1 MAAQDRVRGVPSAPK
16 VSGST
21 HEGFGLAL
29 TPRELESR
37 SASPPRL
44 RLPLLLIT
52 GLYVAL
58 CVWVHAGRSWQG
70 DEWGSYLA
78 FRDSHHHLVTH
89 FGGLQTMNFY
99 LAGLKVI
106 HDARGGANWLLVLP
120 GIAAGAWL
128 VWLGAGLAL
137 RLGSG
142 REGAIVSAL
151 LIAVNPVLVAY
162 GVTIRSY
169 IFLAA
174 FSAAMI
180 LELHCWRRSGRWRDG
195 VLTAVCG
202 ALALLAHL
210 NALYT
215 YVVVAVLAVC
225 WTVVRVRLGYDDSLR
240 RLWRLAL
247 PVAVLGAVAGAAY
260 IPQFADIVAFRQK
273 WSATPPIA
281 LTFVPSM
288 FSRFFGVGYVQV
300 PALLMLLYASWR
312 ACRDRRESQWMLLAA
327 IVAVAAISLAGV
339 SHFPWAYSRF
349 LIATLPWL
357 ILLIAD
363 GCAVVALRS
372 RMATVA
378 IVVVLAACSLFT
390 LGTTRQGLHAQP
402 WQRIAQSIRGDIAT
416 GARCV
421 LVGSKMANNALRVY
435 GIPCQYDAAAV
446 LERLPADEPARLA
459 VVVIPANIVIALPA
473 QTFGTLRIISV
484 AGYPRAI
491 AATLSQSLIT
501 GADDRVHGELAD
513 VYQQV
518 GNLLRWIGPSGS
530 ASKYDR
536 LLNESRA
543 QGNRFRNR
551 PPQFFEQ

>member
-1 MAAQDRVRGVPSAPK
+1 MNA
-16 VSGST
+16 
-21 HEGFGLAL
+21 
-29 TPRELESR
+29 
-37 SASPPRL
+37 

-52 GLYVAL
+52 GLYLAL
-58 CVWVHAGRSWQG
+58 CVWVHAGRAWQG

-78 FRDSHHHLVTH
+78 FRDSHHHLLTH
-89 FGGLQTMNFY
+89 FGGWQTMNFY

-151 LIAVNPVLVAY
+151 LIAVNPFLVGY
-162 GVTIRSY
+162 SVMIRSY
-169 IFLAA
+169 ILLAA
-174 FSAAMI
+174 FSTAMI
-180 LELHCWRRSGRWRDG
+180 LALHGWRRTGGWRDG

-215 YVVVAVLAVC
+215 YVVVAVLAMC
-225 WTVVRVRLGYDDSLR
+225 WTVVRIRLGYVDSLR

-247 PVAVLGAVAGAAY
+247 PVAALGAVASAAY
-260 IPQFADIVAFRQK
+260 IPQLADIARFREK
-273 WSATPPIA
+273 WSDTPPIA
-281 LTFVPSM
+281 LTFVPSV
-288 FSRFFGVGYVQV
+288 FSGFFGVGYVQV

-327 IVAVAAISLAGV
+327 IVAVASISLAGV

-372 RMATVA
+372 RMATIA
-378 IVVVLAACSLFT
+378 IVVVLAACSLFA
-390 LGTTRQGLHAQP
+390 LSTTRQELHAHP
-402 WQRIAQSIRGDIAT
+402 WQRIAQSLHGDIAT

-421 LVGSKMANNALRVY
+421 LLGSKVSRTALRVY
-435 GIPCQYDAAAV
+435 GIPCQYDAAAM

-459 VVVIPANIVIALPA
+459 VVVIPTSIGIALPA
-473 QTFGTLRIISV
+473 QTFGTIRIINV
-484 AGYPRAI
+484 VGYPRAI
-491 AATLSQSLIT
+491 AATLSQALIT
-501 GADDRVHGELAD
+501 GANDRVLGDLAD
-513 VYQQV
+513 VYQLV
-518 GNLLRWIGPSGS
+518 GNLLRWIGPLDS

-536 LLNESRA
+536 LSSESRA
-543 QGNRFRNR
+543 LGNRFRNR
-551 PPQFFEQ
+551 PPQFFEN